1 MEKRADLHLHTRY
14 SARATDW
21 LLRKVDFPA
30 SCSDP
35 VELYDGLRAAGFDFV
50 TFTDHDTI
58 DGCLQIAGRPGAFV
72 SEEVTVFF
80 PEDDVKVQLLVW
92 GITEAQHEAIQSL
105 RRDIYE
111 LAAWLKQEGV
121 AHAVAHPFWPVD
133 ERLALPHWQK
143 LALLFRH
150 FETTNGLRAPLP
162 GQTAEFALSRLTPQH
177 IEAFAAAHKL
187 APLYDEPWRKVFTG
201 GSDDRGGICQG
212 RAWTSVDGARD
223 PEEFLAAVREGRCRA
238 GGEPGSPLLMAHSLY
253 SVAFEFA
260 GKRLAQASQ
269 KPAAA
274 LLEKMA
280 GRFMEGKD
288 PTRFTLSEKLGFLA
302 QGIATGKIWE
312 IAMPGNASL
321 WKELA
326 DAVGKP
332 GMRSA
337 IEKATAGVAEP
348 ERRAFLTANLLV
360 NQLAFRFFL
369 QFIAQLQAGRVIE
382 SLQFIGS
389 IVPLALGLA
398 PYFHAFRLPGRADL
412 LPLCE
417 GMCGA
422 VPDDLQ
428 NRKRAWFTDT
438 LEDVNGVSTTIRRM
452 AAAARAEGFDL
463 TVVTSVTP
471 RGGIPPGEIPI
482 VNFRPVGEFEL
493 PEYELQK
500 LSFPPVLELIDYVQ
514 REGFTEAIISTP
526 GPVGLC
532 ALLAARVLGLKT
544 SGIYHTDFPQYVRI
558 LTDDSW
564 METLTW
570 NFMRWFYEQ
579 MDVVYVNSE
588 DYRRALEARGIAS
601 ERIHILPRGLDTELF
616 APSRRDPGFW
626 PARGLR
632 EGEIGLLYAGRVSK
646 EKKLD
651 LFAAAVRR
659 LRDGGLPVRAL
670 VVGHGPYAAEWKEK
684 FPEAIFTGY
693 LRGEELAT
701 AYASADVFVFPSTT
715 DTFGNVILEAQA
727 SGLPCVVSDQG
738 GPRELVEDGVDG
750 AVTKGGD
757 LGALCAA
764 VEKICADPAL
774 RRSMG
779 EAARRRV
786 EDRSWP
792 NAARRFWAIS
802 A

>member
-1 MEKRADLHLHTRY
+1 MEKRADLHLHTRH
-14 SARATDW
+14 SSRASDW

-35 VELYDGLRAAGFDFV
+35 RALYDGLRADGFEFV
-50 TFTDHDTI
+50 TFTDYDTI
-58 DGCLQIAGRPGAFV
+58 DGCLEIAGRPGVFI
-72 SEEVTVFF
+72 SEEVTAFF
-80 PEDDVKVQLLVW
+80 PEDDVKVHLLVW
-92 GITEAQHEAIQSL
+92 GITESQHAAIQSL

-111 LAAWLKQEGV
+111 LAAWLKQEDIV
-121 AHAVAHPFWPVD
+121 HAVAHPFWPVD
-133 ERLALPHWQK
+133 ERLSLSHWQK
-143 LALLFRH
+143 LVLIFRH
-150 FETTNGLRAPLP
+150 FETTNGLRDALL
-162 GQTAEFALSRLTPQH
+162 GETAEFALSRLTPQC
-177 IEAFAAAHKL
+177 IADFSAAHDL
-187 APLYDEPWRKVFTG
+187 APLWDEPWLKVFTG
-201 GSDDRGGICQG
+201 GSDDRGGIFQG
-212 RAWTSVDGARD
+212 RAWTSVDGART
-223 PEEFLAAVREGRCRA
+223 PEEFLAAIRA
-238 GGEPGSPLLMAHSLY
+238 GKCRPGGQGGGPLLMAHSLY

-260 GKRLAQASQ
+260 GQRLSRGSQ

-288 PTRFTLSEKLGFLA
+288 PTRFTISEKLGFLA

-312 IAMPGNASL
+312 IALPGNASL

-332 GMRSA
+332 GMRNA
-337 IEKATAGVAEP
+337 IEKATAGVQEP

-360 NQLAFRFFL
+360 NQLAFRLFS
-369 QFIAQLQAGRVIE
+369 QFIAQLRAGRVIE
-382 SLQFIGS
+382 SLQFAGS
-389 IVPLALGLA
+389 LVPLALGLA
-398 PYFHAFRLPGRADL
+398 PYFYAFRSPGRADL
-412 LPLCE
+412 RPLCE
-417 GMCGA
+417 GTCGA
-422 VPDDLQ
+422 VPDALQ
-428 NRKRAWFTDT
+428 NRKRGWFTDT
-438 LEDVNGVSTTIRRM
+438 LEDVNGVSTTIRKM
-452 AAAARAEGFDL
+452 AAAAQAEGFDL
-463 TVVTSVTP
+463 TVLTS
-471 RGGIPPGEIPI
+471 RGEVAASEIPI

-500 LSFPPVLELIDYVQ
+500 LSFPPVLEMIDYVQ
-514 REGFTEAIISTP
+514 REGFTEVIISTP

-532 ALLAARVLGLKT
+532 ALLAAKILGLRT

-570 NFMRWFYEQ
+570 NYMRWFYEQ

-588 DYRRALEARGIAS
+588 EYRRALEARGIPAG
-601 ERIHILPRGLDTELF
+601 RIHILPRGLDTALF
-616 APSRRDPGFW
+616 TPARRDPSFW
-626 PARGLR
+626 PSRGLAD
-632 EGEIGLLYAGRVSK
+632 GEIGLLYAGRISK

-651 LFAAAVRR
+651 LFTAAVRK
-659 LRDGGLPVRAL
+659 LRAAGIPVRAL

-684 FPEAIFTGY
+684 FSEAIFTGY

-715 DTFGNVILEAQA
+715 DTFGNVIIEAQA

-738 GPRELVEDGVDG
+738 GPRELVEDGIDG
-750 AVTKGGD
+750 AITKGGD
-757 LGALCAA
+757 LASLCAA
-764 VEKICADPAL
+764 VERICADPAL

-792 NAARRFWAIS
+792 NAARRFWEIS

>member
-1 MEKRADLHLHTRY
+1 MGKRADLHLHTRH
-14 SARATDW
+14 SSRATDW

-35 VELYDGLRAAGFDFV
+35 RTLHRELKRQGFDFV

-58 DGCLQIAGRPGAFV
+58 EGCLEIAGEPGVFL
-72 SEEVTVFF
+72 SEEITASF
-80 PEDDVKVQLLVW
+80 PEDDVKVHVLAW
-92 GITEAQHEAIQSL
+92 GITEAQHAAIQSL
-105 RRDIYE
+105 RRNIYH
-111 LAAWLKQEGV
+111 LAAWLKEENV

-133 ERLALPHWQK
+133 VRLSVDHWQR
-143 LALLFRH
+143 LVLLFRH
-150 FETTNGLRAPLP
+150 FETVNGLRDPLL
-162 GQTAEFALSRLTPQH
+162 GETAEFALSRLTPDR
-177 IEAFAAAHKL
+177 IARFADERGL
-187 APLYDEPWRKVFTG
+187 EPLWDEPWRKVFTG
-201 GSDDRGGICQG
+201 GSDDRGGIYFG
-212 RAWTSVDGARD
+212 RAWTEVDDAGNA
-223 PEEFLAAVREGRCRA
+223 EEFLSALREGRCRP
-238 GGEPGSPLLMAHSLY
+238 GGTGGGPLLMAHSLY
-253 SVAFEFA
+253 SVIFEFA
-260 GKRLAQASQ
+260 QDRLARNSQ

-312 IAMPGNASL
+312 VALPGNASL

-337 IEKATAGVAEP
+337 IEGATAGVTEP

-360 NQLAFRFFL
+360 NQLAFRLFS
-369 QFIAQLQAGRVIE
+369 QFITQLRSGRVIE
-382 SLQFIGS
+382 SLQFVS
-389 IVPLALGLA
+389 SLVPLALGLA
-398 PYFHAFRLPGRADL
+398 PYFYAFRSPGRAEL
-412 LPLCE
+412 QPLCE
-417 GMCGA
+417 GTCGEIPPA
-422 VPDDLQ
+422 LQ

-452 AAAARAEGFDL
+452 TAAARAEGFDL
-463 TVVTSVTP
+463 TVLTS
-471 RGGIPPGEIPI
+471 RGEVAESDIPI

-500 LSFPPVLELIDYVQ
+500 LSFPPVLEIIDHIQ
-514 REGFTEAIISTP
+514 REGYTEIIISTP

-532 ALLAARVLGLKT
+532 ALFAARLLGLKT

-570 NFMRWFYEQ
+570 NFMQWFYEQ
-579 MDVVYVNSE
+579 MDVVFVNSG
-588 DYRRALEARGIAS
+588 DYRRALEARGIAAS
-601 ERIHILPRGLDTELF
+601 RIHILPRGLDTVLF
-616 APSRRDPGFW
+616 TPERRDPEFW
-626 PARGLR
+626 RSRGLR

-651 LFAAAVRR
+651 LFASIIRKLKAE
-659 LRDGGLPVRAL
+659 GLPVRGL
-670 VVGHGPYAAEWKEK
+670 VVGHGPYAGEMQES

-693 LRGEELAT
+693 LSGAELAA

-750 AVTKGGD
+750 FVTRGGD
-757 LGALCAA
+757 EAGLCTA
-764 VEKICADPAL
+764 VRCLCTDQVL
-774 RRSMG
+774 RQRMG

-792 NAARRFWAIS
+792 LAARKFWAVS